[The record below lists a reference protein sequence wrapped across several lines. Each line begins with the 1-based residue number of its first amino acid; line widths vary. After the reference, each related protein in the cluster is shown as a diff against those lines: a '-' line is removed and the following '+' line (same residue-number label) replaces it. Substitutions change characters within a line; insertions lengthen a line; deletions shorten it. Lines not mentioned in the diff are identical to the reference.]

1 MANLKTRYMGLE
13 LDSPL
18 VAGSSGLTRDAA
30 GVAKLEQAGVGA
42 VVLKSIFEEQV
53 THEVDGMAGPESGV
67 DGHPEAVEYIRAYGT
82 AHAEENYLKRITEC
96 AASVRI
102 PIIASIH
109 CVQAGKWVDFAR
121 RAQQAGASGIE
132 LNVFVPP
139 FDASVDGRQIEQ
151 LYIDI
156 ADSVRRVVTVPVSM
170 KLGYHFSGMANF
182 MKALSGHVDA
192 LVLFNRFFRMTIDT
206 ETMKLVPSVPYSEK
220 HEHEI
225 SLRWVSGLYGVLGC
239 DIAASTGVHSAD
251 VAVKMIL
258 AGACAVQISSVLYQ
272 DGIQAVGTIN
282 RGISEWMDRHGHA
295 SIEDFRGSISR
306 NVSTN
311 QSQFDRVQFMKFSV
325 GHE

>member
-13 LDSPL
+13 IDSPL

-30 GVAKLEQAGVGA
+30 GVARLEGAGIGA

-53 THEVDGMAGPESGV
+53 THEVDGMAGPGTGV
-67 DGHPEAVEYIRAYGT
+67 DAHPEAAEYIRAYGT
-82 AHAEENYLKRITEC
+82 AHAEENYLERITESV
-96 AASVRI
+96 AAVRI
-102 PIIASIH
+102 PVIASIH

-121 RAQQAGASGIE
+121 KAQQAGASGIE

-170 KLGYHFSGMANF
+170 KIGYHFTGMANF
-182 MKALSGHVDA
+182 LKALSGHVDA

-225 SLRWVSGLYGVLGC
+225 SLRWVSGLFGVLGC
-239 DIAASTGVHSAD
+239 DIAASTGINSAD

-258 AGACAVQISSVLYQ
+258 AGASAVQVSSVLYQ
-272 DGIQAVGTIN
+272 GGVDSVGTIN
-282 RGISEWMDRHGHA
+282 KGIAEWMDRHGFS
-295 SIEDFRGSISR
+295 SIEDFRGSVSR
-306 NVSTN
+306 NYSTN